1 MRQRLPKLCEHL
13 DEHMFSLDLIAF
25 QWIACLFAINLPQQ
39 IHFAVWDLFFIKGV
53 VVIIRFAL
61 TILELMEKDILQCGK
76 FEDIYFLIDHF
87 CQEKLDI
94 KTLMEK
100 FADRISLKQIESLRA

>member
-1 MRQRLPKLCEHL
+1 M
-13 DEHMFSLDLIAF
+13 DLIAF
-25 QWIACLFAINLPQQ
+25 QWIACLFAINLPQE
-39 IHFAVWDLFFIKGV
+39 IHFVVWDLFFIKGI

-61 TILELMEKDILQCGK
+61 TILALMEEEILKCEK

-94 KTLMEK
+94 KTLMEE
-100 FADRISLKQIESLRA
+100 FADRISMREIEELRVSKREEIMSVLKKQMEAT

>member
-1 MRQRLPKLCEHL
+1 MLERLPRLCEHL
-13 DEHMFSLDLIAF
+13 EEHQFSLDLIAF

-39 IHFAVWDLFFIKGV
+39 IHFAVWDLFFIKGI

-61 TILELMEKDILQCGK
+61 TILSLMEEDILKCEK

-87 CQEKLDI
+87 CQEKLDT
-94 KTLMEK
+94 KTLME
-100 FADRISLKQIESLRA
+100 